1 MPSDKVK
8 LLRDEFDA
16 VIERLGQSDDLCE
29 KQRCLKQLKSVLFE
43 LDLLI
48 STAAH
53 RNHVDVTENYMSLL
67 SRFEGAQHS
76 QEGLIQHVRRLED
89 EFAKLRG

>member
-1 MPSDKVK
+1 MPSDKFK

-16 VIERLGQSDDLCE
+16 VIERLGQTDDLCE
-29 KQRCLKQLKSVLFE
+29 KQQCLKKLKSVLFE
-43 LDLLI
+43 LDFLI

-53 RNHVDVTENYMSLL
+53 RNHIDITENYLSLL

-76 QEGLIQHVRRLED
+76 QEGLIQHVQKLEA
-89 EFAKLRG
+89 EIAKLRG